1 MRVVLDTNV
10 FLVSIPPKSLYHS
23 VFQGIVQKDY
33 TLVVSQDVLLEY
45 EEILAQ
51 RANPN
56 VAKNALSLLQTLP
69 NVENINI
76 NFQWE
81 IIQIDKD
88 DNKFVDTA
96 FNGNAD
102 YLVTND
108 KHFEIVK
115 TNEFPSVKVVNLN
128 EFLELIQKK

>member
-1 MRVVLDTNV
+1 LDTNI
-10 FLVSIPPKSLYHS
+10 FLVTIPPKSLYHA
-23 VFQGIVQKDY
+23 VFQGIIQKDY
-33 TLVVSQDVLLEY
+33 TLVVSQDILLEY

-56 VAKNALSLLQTLP
+56 IAKNALSLLQTLP
-69 NVENINI
+69 NVENVNI

-81 IIQIDKD
+81 IIQVDKD

-115 TNEFPSVKVVNLN
+115 INEFPSVKVVNLN
-128 EFLELIQKK
+128 EFLEIIQKK